1 MIDTHTLDVRAILA
15 LGYLLG
21 MLLFICVMSVIAHR
35 NSKIEQ
41 NFFQAAKIYIVK
53 DTGPIIIAI
62 IFLFVVLFILPEL
75 LAGDPDAKDDAH
87 YDALLRVNI
96 NKIRRW
102 SILIGF
108 AGQWIPFLIL
118 SKAAKYFKGQIDS
131 DAKPPSVP

>member
-1 MIDTHTLDVRAILA
+1 MIDTHTLDVRGILA

-21 MLLFICVMSVIAHR
+21 MLMFIGVMSVIAHK

-53 DTGPIIIAI
+53 DVGPIFVAI
-62 IFLFVVLFILPEL
+62 ILLFCVLFILPEL
-75 LAGDPDAKDDAH
+75 LAGDNMGQDNDA
-87 YDALLRVNI
+87 YDRLLRVKI
-96 NKIRRW
+96 NQIRRW

-118 SKAAKYFKGQIDS
+118 SRAAKYFKGQIDN
-131 DAKPPSVP
+131 DPKPPTP